1 MKIGIL
7 LTCYNCSE
15 YVDRCIHPW
24 MKLRDRYNFI
34 FACNSGMFRDYFDLG
49 ITENNEETLQ
59 KLIKHKLDFLVTT
72 SGKNLLD
79 EDSSRNLCLDFLK
92 KQDCDLLVYLDGDEI
107 YTEEQI
113 VSVLDYVQNNS
124 DYDYYEVFFKN
135 HTIYEGLFLN
145 NFVRSTIYWVKRNGG
160 INRFYFDSDFV
171 YNDPGANYFNRV
183 AIPKSVAFIEHYSWL
198 TDDPRTKSKI
208 TYQNRRY
215 VGSSGDFPENMR
227 CAFKWDQDRDKLEFN
242 KDFWT
247 NNGRLQVPMLR
258 EISGNNYSFEFDL
271 DFDRA
276 QNVINIYSHTSSGD
290 YDFNIRDNHGNNI
303 YFTQMTLFPRVNY
316 WIAPSPARIFD
327 EEEGLKFLE
336 IAVSKEGKEIHNE
349 RLHFWT

>member
-7 LTCYNCSE
+7 LTCYNCAD
-15 YVDRCIHPW
+15 YVDRCIAPW
-24 MKLRDRYNFI
+24 MNLKERYNFI

-49 ITENNEETLQ
+49 IAENNQETIE

-72 SGKNLLD
+72 SGRNLLD
-79 EDSSRNLCLDFLK
+79 EDSSRNLSLDFLK
-92 KQDCDLLVYLDGDEI
+92 KQDCDLLIYLDGDEI

-113 VSVLDYVQNNS
+113 ISVLDFVENNPS
-124 DYDYYEVFFKN
+124 YDQYGVFFKN

-145 NFVRSTIYWVKRNGG
+145 NFLRKSIYWMKRYGG

-171 YNDPGANYFNRV
+171 YNDPSADYSNTV
-183 AIPKSVAFIEHYSWL
+183 AIPRDVAFVEHYSWI
-198 TDDPRTKSKI
+198 TDDPRTKIKI

-215 VGSSGDFPENMR
+215 VGASGDFPENMR
-227 CAFKWDQDRDKLEFN
+227 CAFKWDTERDKLEFN

-258 EISGNNYSFEFDL
+258 EISGNNYAFEFEV

-276 QNVINIYSHTSSGD
+276 QNVVNIYSYTASGD
-290 YDFNIRDNHGNNI
+290 YDFSVKDNHGNDI
-303 YFTQMTLFPRVNY
+303 YFTRMTLFPSVNY
-316 WIAPSPARIFD
+316 WIAPSPLRRFD

-336 IAVSKEGKEIHNE
+336 ITVSKEGQEIHNE